1 MHIVVVFSYKNSLN
15 TWKESGILEREIKLF
30 QELSSKFKYKFTF
43 VTYGNSSEINL
54 LSNNPNFKLLGVEN
68 IFIPSKNKY
77 VNFIKSIK
85 IPFYLKK
92 YLQSFDLIFQNQ
104 IPGSWVSLMLKF
116 LTKKPLILR
125 TGYDIYKFSLHEKK
139 SYIKIVFYKYLTYLS
154 LLFANQYLVTNKTE
168 KNFLMENFN
177 FNFKKLQIVPNWVE
191 LPKLSNEKRDNF
203 KALSVGRLEDQKN
216 YSELLS
222 NISSLENSFQ
232 IDIVGDGS
240 QKNML
245 ISKAEKLNI
254 NLTLLGRLDNTEL
267 IKAYKNY
274 MFFISFSLYEG
285 HPKAILEAMAN
296 GCIVIASNIEN
307 HNEIIKNNLNGIIFD
322 LKKPELAKLI
332 SNLQKDL
339 NLCLKIQQ
347 NARKTIFDNFT
358 LEIVLEKYNEIF
370 YKFKNFNTY

>member
-15 TWKESGILEREIKLF
+15 TWKESGILDREIKLF
-30 QELSSKFKYKFTF
+30 QELSNKFKYKFTF
-43 VTYGNSSEINL
+43 VTYGNSSVINL
-54 LSNNPNFKLLGVEN
+54 ISNNPNFKLLGVEN
-68 IFIPSKNKY
+68 IFLPSKNKY
-77 VNFIKSIK
+77 VNFIKSMK